1 MANPAH
7 ERSDQP
13 RDQLLEDMPLSLIR
27 GGSLYRAQEK
37 AGLIRPDSWDLKRRL
52 PLAIAVAWI
61 PLVVLAAVQ
70 GGLHDVLS
78 VVTDYR
84 VSARVF
90 IAIPMLLVAQISM
103 DVRFREMAQQFLD
116 ATIVRDADLSR
127 FHEIVRKTRRLRDAK
142 LPEVVAFVAVYVQIG
157 YLVESGRAQ
166 FVPWAI
172 NVTTGSLT
180 PAGYYAM
187 LVTLALF
194 LGLMAT
200 IIWKWMIWIF
210 FLWRI
215 SQLDLQID
223 ATNGDLTGGLGFVGE
238 VPRAFIPVV
247 LAIAA
252 VIGAYWRSQVLNGQ
266 VTLQALT
273 WPAGVLALMVLLIF
287 FLPLAVFTPILAR
300 EKRLSTRRYGS
311 LQHLVSLQFRR
322 KWTGPH
328 REHVDQLL
336 AGPDVSSLADITGS
350 FKNIEQ
356 MRTYPF
362 RVPTVLTF
370 LGALA
375 LPLIPVATTQ
385 IPLKEILKGLLQA
398 VR

>member
-1 MANPAH
+1 
-7 ERSDQP
+7 
-13 RDQLLEDMPLSLIR
+13 
-27 GGSLYRAQEK
+27 
-37 AGLIRPDSWDLKRRL
+37 
-52 PLAIAVAWI
+52 
-61 PLVVLAAVQ
+61 
-70 GGLHDVLS
+70 
-78 VVTDYR
+78 
-84 VSARVF
+84 
-90 IAIPMLLVAQISM
+90 
-103 DVRFREMAQQFLD
+103 
-116 ATIVRDADLSR
+116 
-127 FHEIVRKTRRLRDAK
+127 
-142 LPEVVAFVAVYVQIG
+142 
-157 YLVESGRAQ
+157 
-166 FVPWAI
+166 
-172 NVTTGSLT
+172 
-180 PAGYYAM
+180 M

-194 LGLMAT
+194 LGLMAI

-215 SQLDLQID
+215 SRLDLQID

-238 VPRAFIPVV
+238 VPRAFVPVV
-247 LAIAA
+247 LAISA

-266 VTLQALT
+266 VTLQSLT
-273 WPAGVLALMVLLIF
+273 WPAGVLALVALLIF
-287 FLPLAVFTPILAR
+287 FLPLALFTPILAR

-328 REHVDQLL
+328 RDHVDQLL

-398 VR
+398 VATSRSRTFRR